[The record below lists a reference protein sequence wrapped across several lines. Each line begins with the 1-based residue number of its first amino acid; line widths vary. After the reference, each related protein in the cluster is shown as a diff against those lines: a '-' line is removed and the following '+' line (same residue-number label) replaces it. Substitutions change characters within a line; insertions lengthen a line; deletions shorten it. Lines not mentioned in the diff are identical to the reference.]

1 MASVKQVNEYVTNII
16 SDATRYMDRITIL
29 SASSELDTS
38 RNLMNAYFNQDV
50 YDPGELACYKD
61 TVSKNYIK
69 LEFLLS
75 EFLSQYKES
84 YKMRSDIKKVYNK
97 MFEIVKSNDFSHEIK
112 VKACSFM
119 RAIEVAH
126 ASLCEIKLDID
137 EDKFNEVKTFLS
149 KEAGY
154 NV

>member
-16 SDATRYMDRITIL
+16 SDATHYMDRITIL

-50 YDPGELACYKD
+50 YDPGELAVYKD

-75 EFLSQYKES
+75 EFLIQYKES

-97 MFEIVKSNDFSHEIK
+97 MFEIVKSNNFSHEVK
-112 VKACSFM
+112 VKACIFM
-119 RAIEVAH
+119 RSIEVAH

-137 EDKFNEVKTFLS
+137 EDKFNEVKTFLA

>member
-16 SDATRYMDRITIL
+16 SDATHYMDRITIL
-29 SASSELDTS
+29 SAASELDTS

-50 YDPGELACYKD
+50 YDPGELASYKD

-75 EFLSQYKES
+75 EFIPKYKES

-97 MFEIVKSNDFSHEIK
+97 MFEIIKSNDFSHEVKI
-112 VKACSFM
+112 KACSFM
-119 RAIEVAH
+119 RVIEIAH

-137 EDKFNEVKTFLS
+137 EDKFNEVKSFLFNEVRYS
-149 KEAGY
+149 
-154 NV
+154 V

>member
-16 SDATRYMDRITIL
+16 SDATHYMDRITIL

-50 YDPGELACYKD
+50 YDPGELALYKD
-61 TVSKNYIK
+61 TISKNYIK

-75 EFLSQYKES
+75 EFLNQYKES

-97 MFEIVKSNDFSHEIK
+97 MFEIVKSNNFSHEVK
-112 VKACSFM
+112 VKAISFM
-119 RAIEVAH
+119 RVIEVAH

-137 EDKFNEVKTFLS
+137 EDKFNEVKAFLA

>member
-16 SDATRYMDRITIL
+16 SDATHYMDRITIL
-29 SASSELDTS
+29 SAASELDTS

-50 YDPGELACYKD
+50 YDPGELAVYKD

-97 MFEIVKSNDFSHEIK
+97 IFEIIKSNDFSNEVN

-119 RAIEVAH
+119 RVIEVAH

-137 EDKFNEVKTFLS
+137 EDKFNEVKTFLTNEVRYS
-149 KEAGY
+149 
-154 NV
+154 V

>member
-50 YDPGELACYKD
+50 YDPGELAVYKD

-97 MFEIVKSNDFSHEIK
+97 MFEIIKSNDFYHEVK

-119 RAIEVAH
+119 RSIEVAH

-137 EDKFNEVKTFLS
+137 EDKFNEVKVFLA

>member
-1 MASVKQVNEYVTNII
+1 MASVKQVNGYVTNII
-16 SDATRYMDRITIL
+16 SDATHYMDRITIL
-29 SASSELDTS
+29 SAASELDTS
-38 RNLMNAYFNQDV
+38 RNLMNAYFDQDV
-50 YDPGELACYKD
+50 YDPGELASYKD

-75 EFLSQYKES
+75 EFIPKYKES

-97 MFEIVKSNDFSHEIK
+97 MFEIIKSNDFSHEVK

-119 RAIEVAH
+119 RVIEVAH

-149 KEAGY
+149 EETWY